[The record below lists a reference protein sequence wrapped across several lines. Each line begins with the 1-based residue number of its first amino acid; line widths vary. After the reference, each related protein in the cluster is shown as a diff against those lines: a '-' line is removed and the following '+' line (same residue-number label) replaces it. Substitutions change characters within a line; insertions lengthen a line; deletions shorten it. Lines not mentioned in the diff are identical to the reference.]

1 MQERLKIEGLNVSYG
16 KTVIVENL
24 NLAVGNETVVLF
36 GASGCGKT
44 TILKSILGASEQGMN
59 VGGSILLDG
68 QAIPKNK
75 GVVGMVFQGP
85 ILPPWMKVA
94 NLCKI
99 GCNIQLLRKSKQNEL
114 VDEMLERFEI
124 QHFKNRYPYQLSG
137 GQRQRVALA
146 VTLLNKPKLLLLDEP
161 TTFLDGNSKSEV
173 WSFIEKSI
181 RTISIPIIIVSHDL
195 NEAVILGD
203 RICCMSKLAC
213 IDKVIKIPF
222 QHPRSEDI
230 IRKNEFWDIKEKIN
244 LTLN

>member
-59 VGGSILLDG
+59 VRGSILFDG

-75 GVVGMVFQGP
+75 GMVGMVFQGP

-124 QHFKNRYPYQLSG
+124 QHLKNRYPYQLSG
-137 GQRQRVALA
+137 GQKQRVALA
-146 VTLLNKPKLLLLDEP
+146 VTLLNQPKILLLDEP
-161 TTFLDGNSKSEV
+161 TTFLDDVSKSEV
-173 WSFIEKSI
+173 WSFIENNI
-181 RTISIPIIIVSHDL
+181 RTIGMPIIIVSHDS
-195 NEAVILGD
+195 NESVILGD
-203 RICCMSKLAC
+203 KIYKLSKLAY
-213 IDKVIKIPF
+213 IDKIIEVPF
-222 QHPRSEDI
+222 KHPRSEDSI
-230 IRKNEFWDIKEKIN
+230 HESVFWNIRGEIRRNK
-244 LTLN
+244 